1 MKKFDI
7 MGYSVEVDEEITRK
21 YYEKSSE
28 WSCECLHC
36 RNFLALAREKKLP
49 KEVLEILDSLGI
61 PPEKATY
68 VCQMIEKE
76 KGHLYQFSYRISGNI
91 LAEKSVNT
99 AYEWGEMRCTH
110 EIYPYGAPDFPKPHF
125 DLEFWL
131 ELPMILEE

>member
-1 MKKFDI
+1 
-7 MGYSVEVDEEITRK
+7 MGYSVEIDGEITQK
-21 YYEKSSE
+21 YYEKYSE
-28 WSCECLHC
+28 WGCECLHC
-36 RNFLALAREKKLP
+36 RNFLALARERKLP

-76 KGHLYQFSYRISGNI
+76 NGHLYQFSYRISGNI

-99 AYEWGEMRCTH
+99 AYEWGEIRCTH

-131 ELPMILEE
+131 TLPMILEE

>member
-1 MKKFDI
+1 VKKLDI
-7 MGYSVEVDEEITRK
+7 MGYSVEIDGEITQK
-21 YYEKSSE
+21 YYEKYSE
-28 WSCECLHC
+28 WGCECLHC
-36 RNFLALAREKKLP
+36 RNFLALARERKLP

-76 KGHLYQFSYRISGNI
+76 NGHLYQFSYRISGNI

-99 AYEWGEMRCTH
+99 AYEWGEIRCTH

-131 ELPMILEE
+131 TLPMILEE